1 MILKNKYERAIE
13 HIEVTAEM
21 HDKIM
26 KNLGEI
32 DSVKRQSKAPFF
44 KIYRKFIPIAA
55 CFALILVGTF
65 LVYNNLTNTDNPP
78 VATNNSIADCSS
90 LGELSDAV
98 GFKVREV
105 NTFPFIVQQTT
116 YALFW
121 GKTAQIS
128 YIGGDNALVFR
139 MSAGSED
146 NSGNYNDY
154 GEVKNN
160 SAGDYTVTIKGDNG
174 QYYLAVWEYGGY
186 SYSINIP
193 NGVSEDE
200 ILKIVLSVR

>member
-1 MILKNKYERAIE
+1 MKNRYNRAIE
-13 HIEVTAEM
+13 HIEVTPEM
-21 HDKIM
+21 HDRIM

-32 DSVKRQSKAPFF
+32 DPVKKQNKAPSF
-44 KIYRKFIPIAA
+44 KVYRKYISIAA
-55 CFALILVGTF
+55 CLVILFVGAF
-65 LVYNNLTNTDNPP
+65 VVYNSLINSNNPP
-78 VATNNSIADCSS
+78 VATNNSIVDCSS

-98 GFKVREV
+98 GFEVGEV
-105 NTFPFIVQQTT
+105 NTFHFNVQQTT
-116 YALFW
+116 YASFW

-128 YIGGDNALVFR
+128 YVGGDNTLVFR

-154 GEVKNN
+154 SDVKSC

-174 QYYLAVWEYGGY
+174 QYYLAVWEYDGY

-193 NGVSEDE
+193 NGVSEE
-200 ILKIVLSVR
+200 ELLKVVLSVQ